1 MAALKVGGDL
11 NSDAGLKNVN
21 NFLESRSFVE
31 GWTISQSDA
40 VLAAGF
46 TKAPDGSKY
55 PHARRWYN
63 NVTSYSAEEKKKL
76 PGVGRSLSD
85 FGATANGSAAT
96 GGKTGGDEE
105 EDDIDLFGSD
115 EDEEAEAAKA
125 ARVAAYNEKK
135 AKKPALVAKSNVILD
150 VKPWDDE
157 TDMKLLEESVRKI
170 TCEGLVWGISKL
182 VPLAYGIKKLQI
194 VCVVE
199 DDKVSIDWLQE
210 AICENEDYVQSCDV
224 AAFQKI

>member
-1 MAALKVGGDL
+1 M
-11 NSDAGLKNVN
+11 NSDAGLAAVN
-21 NFLESRSFVE
+21 KYLEGQSFID
-31 GWTISQSDA
+31 GWSLSQSDV
-40 VLAAGF
+40 VLAAAF
-46 TKAPDGSKY
+46 AKAPDAAKY
-55 PHARRWYN
+55 PHARRWFN
-63 NVTSYSAEEKKKL
+63 NVSSYSADEKKKL
-76 PGVGRSLSD
+76 PGVTKSLSD
-85 FGATANGSAAT
+85 FGATGSSV
-96 GGKTGGDEE
+96 GKAPAGDED
-105 EDDIDLFGSD
+105 DDIDLFGSD

-135 AKKPALVAKSNVILD
+135 SKKPALVAKSNVILD

-170 TCEGLVWGISKL
+170 QCDGLVWGISKL

-199 DDKVSIDWLQE
+199 DEKVSIDWLQE

>member
-1 MAALKVGGDL
+1 MGLKVGGDL

-21 NFLESRSFVE
+21 NYLESQSFVD

-40 VLAAGF
+40 VLAGGLV
-46 TKAPDGSKY
+46 KAPDAAKY
-55 PHARRWYN
+55 PHARRWFN
-63 NVTSYSAEEKKKL
+63 NVTSYSAAEKKKL
-76 PGVGRSLSD
+76 PGVPKSLSD
-85 FGATANGSAAT
+85 FGATANGTAGKAAA
-96 GGKTGGDEE
+96 GDED
-105 EDDIDLFGSD
+105 DDIDLFGSD

-157 TDMKLLEESVRKI
+157 TDMKLLEAAVRKI
-170 TCEGLVWGISKL
+170 QCEGLVWGISKL

-199 DDKVSIDWLQE
+199 DEKVSIDWLQE